1 MDAATYPIKEVQD
14 SIAQHAVAVRIN
26 TADAD
31 DAAKA
36 AMRQLR
42 LVWTPLLVWFDH
54 HGVELRR
61 SVGYVEPASFQAE
74 MALADGQA
82 KLFHAEY
89 QAAETAFLSVV
100 ERWPKLAQAA
110 EAQFWS
116 GVAALR
122 AGDRDRFLANWRV
135 LKQTYGDT
143 IWWEKA
149 SFAAV

>member
-1 MDAATYPIKEVQD
+1 MDAATYPVKEVQD
-14 SIAQHAVAVRIN
+14 SIAKYAVAVQIN
-26 TADAD
+26 TAEPD
-31 DAAKA
+31 DLAKA
-36 AMRQLR
+36 AMRELR

-61 SVGYVEPASFQAE
+61 SVGYVAPSSLQAE
-74 MALADGQA
+74 MALADAQA

-89 QAAETAFLSVV
+89 QPAELAFLDVV
-100 ERWPKLAQAA
+100 VRWPGLIQAA
-110 EAQFWS
+110 EGQFWS

-149 SFAAV
+149 SFSQV